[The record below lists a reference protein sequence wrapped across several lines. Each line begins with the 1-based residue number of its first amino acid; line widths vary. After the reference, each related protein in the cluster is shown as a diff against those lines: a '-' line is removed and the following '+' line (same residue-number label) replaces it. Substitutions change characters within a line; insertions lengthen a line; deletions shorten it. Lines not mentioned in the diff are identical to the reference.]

1 MFFDIGCRIIQCEVI
16 KKKTIGQYRIDV
28 ETMCGD
34 YSIFY
39 TEIAEE
45 LETVW
50 NRIIEIIKQN
60 DSGNVFID
68 MQKLTNLQYKKG
80 E

>member
-1 MFFDIGCRIIQCEVI
+1 MFFDVGRRIIQGEVI
-16 KKKTIGQYRIDV
+16 KKKTIGQYSIDV
-28 ETMCGD
+28 ETMTGD

-50 NRIIEIIKQN
+50 NIIIETIKQN
-60 DSGNVFID
+60 DSSNVFID
-68 MQKLTNLQYKKG
+68 IQKLTNL
-80 E
+80 